1 MRPTAA
7 EPPPPPPERGIL
19 NWSDADM
26 ATAINMHHIHSTF
39 CIRSPYSV
47 QNGPRLCQRSLHC
60 FKSCRS
66 TKRPAH
72 KLSASKHCYNP
83 EARASAKT
91 GKTSTQPLSPLGCRS
106 RVQAVSNS
114 DAQLKAAAALLVGL
128 GLCMPDA
135 AQAFNMH
142 QEPDNALSFP
152 TWVIHISSVIEWIV
166 AMGLVWRY
174 AEVTGAN
181 V

>member
-7 EPPPPPPERGIL
+7 EQGTL
-19 NWSDADM
+19 NRSDADM
-26 ATAINMHHIHSTF
+26 AIANNMQHIHSKS
-39 CIRSPYSV
+39 CVKSPCSV
-47 QNGPRLCQRSLHC
+47 QNAPHLWQRSLQC

-72 KLSASKHCYNP
+72 KLSASKHCCNT
-83 EARASAKT
+83 EARSRAKT
-91 GKTSTQPLSPLGCRS
+91 GKTLTQLFRPLGHNPH
-106 RVQAVSNS
+106 VQAVSNS
-114 DAQLKAAAALLVGL
+114 DAQSQAAAALLVGL
-128 GLCMPDA
+128 GLCMPNA

>member
-1 MRPTAA
+1 
-7 EPPPPPPERGIL
+7 
-19 NWSDADM
+19 M
-26 ATAINMHHIHSTF
+26 ATAKIMQHIHSTS
-39 CIRSPYSV
+39 CVRCPYSV
-47 QNGPRLCQRSLHC
+47 QDGPRLCQRSLHC

-66 TKRPAH
+66 TKRQAH
-72 KLSASKHCYNP
+72 KLSASKHCCHH
-83 EARASAKT
+83 ETRARAKT
-91 GKTSTQPLSPLGCRS
+91 GKTCTQPFSPLGCRS

-128 GLCMPDA
+128 GVCMPDA

-181 V
+181 VSLCCCYAIAYSCLSEQQSKCQVAP